1 MSTSAGDRL
10 DRSRPVGKIPPQPW
24 MSAPETVAVIEALA
38 AAGDAVRFIGGC
50 VRDALLKVDVR
61 DVDIAVALPPQ
72 RVMAMLQR
80 AGLKA
85 IPTGIRH
92 GTITAVV
99 DRMHFEITT
108 LRVDVETYGRH
119 AKVAFTDDWVAD
131 AARRDFT
138 INALSCTPAGDVY
151 DYFGGLD
158 DLGARRVRFVGDPS
172 ERIREDA
179 LRLLRFFRFYA
190 HFGRPPPDEDALA
203 ACRERA
209 DDVERL
215 SGERVRGEV
224 LRILMAADPAD
235 ALQLMRDNGVLAHVL
250 PEAGTLSRLR
260 MLTWLDSRAL
270 GLPTVSAD
278 ATRRLAAL
286 VDEDGGAAERIADR
300 LRFSNRERKRLV
312 AAAARRFAVT
322 PDADAATLARALHRL
337 GAESVRDVALL
348 AWAGELA
355 GTPRPPLQRA
365 EGWIALLARIDAWQ
379 PATFPLRGR
388 DAIALG
394 IRRGPPVGRALRA
407 VEDWWEEG
415 GCRAGHAACL
425 EKLAEI
431 AADNHH

>member
-1 MSTSAGDRL
+1 
-10 DRSRPVGKIPPQPW
+10 
-24 MSAPETVAVIEALA
+24 
-38 AAGDAVRFIGGC
+38 
-50 VRDALLKVDVR
+50 
-61 DVDIAVALPPQ
+61 
-72 RVMAMLQR
+72 
-80 AGLKA
+80 
-85 IPTGIRH
+85 
-92 GTITAVV
+92 
-99 DRMHFEITT
+99 
-108 LRVDVETYGRH
+108 
-119 AKVAFTDDWVAD
+119 
-131 AARRDFT
+131 
-138 INALSCTPAGDVY
+138 
-151 DYFGGLD
+151 
-158 DLGARRVRFVGDPS
+158 
-172 ERIREDA
+172 
-179 LRLLRFFRFYA
+179 
-190 HFGRPPPDEDALA
+190 
-203 ACRERA
+203 
-209 DDVERL
+209 
-215 SGERVRGEV
+215 
-224 LRILMAADPAD
+224 
-235 ALQLMRDNGVLAHVL
+235 MRDNGVLAHVL